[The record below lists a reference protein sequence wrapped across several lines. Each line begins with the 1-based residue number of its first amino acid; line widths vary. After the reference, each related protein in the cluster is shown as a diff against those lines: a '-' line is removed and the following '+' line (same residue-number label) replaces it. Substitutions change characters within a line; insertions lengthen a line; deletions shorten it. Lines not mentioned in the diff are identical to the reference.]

1 MLARFVL
8 PLSLSPVRHALAC
21 ARSEGGFFKAI
32 MMFPQ
37 DYPNMP
43 PTLKI
48 TSDFWHPNVY
58 PDGRVC
64 ISCAAPLTA
73 LDRPDRPAL

>member
-1 MLARFVL
+1 MVLVSLSRARALGVAR
-8 PLSLSPVRHALAC
+8 PPTLSLSHTRARARSALTR

-32 MMFPQ
+32 MKFPQ

-58 PDGRVC
+58 PDGKVC
-64 ISCAAPLTA
+64 IS
-73 LDRPDRPAL
+73 

>member
-1 MLARFVL
+1 MVLVSLSRARALGVAR
-8 PLSLSPVRHALAC
+8 PPTLSLSLTRARSALTR

-32 MMFPQ
+32 MKFPQ

-58 PDGRVC
+58 PDGKVC
-64 ISCAAPLTA
+64 IS
-73 LDRPDRPAL
+73 

>member
-1 MLARFVL
+1 MVLVSLSRARALGVAR
-8 PLSLSPVRHALAC
+8 PHTLSLSLTRARSALTR

-32 MMFPQ
+32 MKFPQ

-58 PDGRVC
+58 PDGKVC
-64 ISCAAPLTA
+64 IS
-73 LDRPDRPAL
+73 

>member
-1 MLARFVL
+1 MVLVSLSLARALSGSPAL
-8 PLSLSPVRHALAC
+8 PPSLSLSLTPARSALTR

-32 MMFPQ
+32 MKFPQ

-58 PDGRVC
+58 PDGKVC
-64 ISCAAPLTA
+64 IS
-73 LDRPDRPAL
+73 

>member
-1 MLARFVL
+1 MVLVSLSRARARSRGRPPSR
-8 PLSLSPVRHALAC
+8 PLSLSLTPARSALTR

-32 MMFPQ
+32 MKFPQ

-58 PDGRVC
+58 PDGKVC
-64 ISCAAPLTA
+64 IS
-73 LDRPDRPAL
+73 

>member
-1 MLARFVL
+1 MRARSRGRPPSH
-8 PLSLSPVRHALAC
+8 PLSLSLTRARSALTR

-32 MMFPQ
+32 MKFPQ

-58 PDGRVC
+58 PDGKVC
-64 ISCAAPLTA
+64 IS
-73 LDRPDRPAL
+73 